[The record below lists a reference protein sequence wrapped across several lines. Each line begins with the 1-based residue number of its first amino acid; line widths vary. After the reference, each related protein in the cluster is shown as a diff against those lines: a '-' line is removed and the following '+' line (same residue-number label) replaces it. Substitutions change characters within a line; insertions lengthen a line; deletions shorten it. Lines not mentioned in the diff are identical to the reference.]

1 MGKDLFS
8 NQAELYAKYRP
19 SYPKELIEYIV
30 SFVNKKEMALD
41 CATGNGQAAVLLAP
55 FFQKVFAIDT
65 SLKQISQAV
74 NFKGIT
80 YLRGEAEKTSFDD
93 NSFDLITV
101 AQAYH
106 WFEFDAFSAEATRI
120 AKPGAIIA
128 VWGYGLVT
136 STDRALE
143 NAISNFYTRV
153 VGKFWDS
160 ERRYIDQG
168 YTTIPFAFNELPS
181 QKFKIQTQWKAEDL
195 IGYLN
200 TWSSVQHFI
209 KANHYNPV
217 DKFFQ
222 ELSSIWNDGAE
233 KSFSFPLFLR
243 TGRIEK

>member
-1 MGKDLFS
+1 MAKDLFS

-128 VWGYGLVT
+128 VWGYGLVR

-153 VGKFWDS
+153 VGKYWDS

-168 YTTIPFAFNELPS
+168 YTTIPLPSLNLGKYSLLSNTLVNCGIVKLFFFRLLLNRGNLELPRK
-181 QKFKIQTQWKAEDL
+181 KFTNAV
-195 IGYLN
+195 
-200 TWSSVQHFI
+200 S
-209 KANHYNPV
+209 
-217 DKFFQ
+217 KFFK
-222 ELSSIWNDGAE
+222 EV
-233 KSFSFPLFLR
+233 
-243 TGRIEK
+243 